1 MHELNF
7 RELTTEQL
15 NEESLINLAYS
26 ILVDKGQPLTFKE
39 INDTILSLDART
51 AAELEAAI
59 VQFYTDIN
67 IDGRFI
73 VLGENR
79 WGLREW
85 YAIDQVEEET
95 APTVKVHEHEEDED
109 LTLDVEEEEELVL
122 EDDASDFDDTT
133 DTTIDHDL
141 DDDEEDDELA
151 GLDVVEEDMDL
162 DVEEDDFDLEDEEE
176 DKL

>member
-39 INDTILSLDART
+39 INDTILGLEART
-51 AAELEAAI
+51 EAQLQDAI

-95 APTVKVHEHEEDED
+95 APTVKVHEHEEDLELD
-109 LTLDVEEEEELVL
+109 LVDDEEALVL
-122 EDDASDFDDTT
+122 EDDADEFDAADPA
-133 DTTIDHDL
+133 DIDHDL

-151 GLDVVEEDMDL
+151 GLDVVEEELDL
-162 DVEEDDFDLEDEEE
+162 DVEDDDEEFDLEDDN

>member
-1 MHELNF
+1 MNF

-15 NEESLINLAYS
+15 QEESLINLASS
-26 ILVDKGQPLTFKE
+26 ILVEKGQPLTFKE
-39 INDTILSLDART
+39 INDTILGLGART
-51 AAELEAAI
+51 AKQLEDAV

-95 APTVKVHEHEEDED
+95 APTVKVHDHEEDLELDIEED
-109 LTLDVEEEEELVL
+109 DTELVL
-122 EDDASDFDDTT
+122 VDDADEFDAT
-133 DTTIDHDL
+133 DATAIDHDL

-151 GLDVVEEDMDL
+151 GLDVVEEDIDL
-162 DVEEDDFDLEDEEE
+162 DEEDDDFALEDEEE
-176 DKL
+176 EDKL

>member
-1 MHELNF
+1 VHELNF

-26 ILVDKGQPLTFKE
+26 ILVEKGQPLTFKD
-39 INDTILSLDART
+39 INNTILGLEART
-51 AAELEAAI
+51 AKQLEDAI

-95 APTVKVHEHEEDED
+95 APTVKVHDHEDDLELDIEEDD
-109 LTLDVEEEEELVL
+109 TELVL
-122 EDDASDFDDTT
+122 EDDADEFDAT
-133 DTTIDHDL
+133 DAADIDHDL

-151 GLDVVEEDMDL
+151 GLDVVEEEIDL
-162 DVEEDDFDLEDEEE
+162 DDEEDDFELEDEEE

>member
-39 INDTILSLDART
+39 INNTILSLGART

-73 VLGENR
+73 VLGEDR

-95 APTVKVHEHEEDED
+95 APTVKVHEHEED

-141 DDDEEDDELA
+141 DDDEEDDDLA

-176 DKL
+176 DKR